1 MPKTSASVKPW
12 LLARSASLIWVL
24 AEPKTIGILM
34 LALRLF
40 SHVADVSGL
49 SALTLA
55 LTAHAKTNI
64 SMDLPIP
71 TCGPEFII
79 PDFESPLQVAFCTVV
94 L

>member
-1 MPKTSASVKPW
+1 
-12 LLARSASLIWVL
+12 
-24 AEPKTIGILM
+24 M
-34 LALRLF
+34 LALRHF

-64 SMDLPIP
+64 MDINSMDLPIP
-71 TCGPEFII
+71 TCGREFII